1 MLPGMSDTIVCAVA
15 DSEENA
21 AVTRVAVKL
30 GEKLG
35 LGLLLVHVVP
45 LPVPVAPTVGM
56 VPVADVELEE
66 DLIASGRA
74 LLAEVANAAGV
85 PPGTEQRVEV
95 GTAVDRILSVTE
107 EVQAVLL
114 VIGSHGHGAVASAIL
129 GSVSTNVAAHATCP
143 TVVVPPRAIKTGI
156 RL

>member
-1 MLPGMSDTIVCAVA
+1 MLPGMSDTLVCAVA
-15 DSEENA
+15 DSEENGD
-21 AVTRVAVKL
+21 VTRVAVKL

-35 LGLLLVHVVP
+35 LSLVLVHVVP

-74 LLAEVANAAGV
+74 LLAEVASASGV

-95 GTAVDRILSVTE
+95 GTAVDRILAVAE
-107 EVQAVLL
+107 ELQSALL

-129 GSVSTNVAAHATCP
+129 GSVSTNVAAHSPCP
-143 TVVVPPRAIKTGI
+143 TVVVSPRSIKTGI
-156 RL
+156 HL